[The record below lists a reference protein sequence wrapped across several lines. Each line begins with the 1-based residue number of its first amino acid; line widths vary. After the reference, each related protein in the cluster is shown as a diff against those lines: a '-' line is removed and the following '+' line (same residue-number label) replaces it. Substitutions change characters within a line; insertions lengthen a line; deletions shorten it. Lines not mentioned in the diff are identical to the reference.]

1 MGLPLVEAIDDQG
14 KVSAAVVRVNRLVPI
29 PDQVQF
35 LVIAEQEPRSR
46 KVEIRPI
53 HHRQLHGVPVEGNTG
68 VDVRNVQG
76 NVIELKGF
84 HPIRP

>member
-1 MGLPLVEAIDDQG
+1 M
-14 KVSAAVVRVNRLVPI
+14 SSSVVRVDGLVSI

-53 HHRQLHGVPVEGNTG
+53 HHRQLHGFPVKGDAC
-68 VDVRNVQG
+68 VDVRDVQG
-76 NVIELKGF
+76 NVIELKSF